1 MNQKVELWRM
11 WLMRLNKEKD
21 KAYCPVCK
29 TWKSLLTEVINPEP
43 EWKCLDC
50 DSLLGYNWDLE
61 ED

>member
-1 MNQKVELWRM
+1 M